1 MAFPSLCE
9 EAVRPARS
17 HTHHHPKGE
26 TSSTAAAYSS
36 LRTSA
41 EQCARTRKV
50 LELTWLAL
58 EYHPS
63 LCKAAHSPCYTCGAR
78 SHTHHHPKGET
89 SSTAAAYST
98 GTQGAG
104 AVLVGPRV
112 SSLDTSFV
120 VQSSTFALLYLWCQI
135 PHTPPPQRRDLKHS
149 SRLQFPAHK
158 RKAMCSGT
166 QGAGAGPVGP
176 RVPSLGTSF
185 VLRISAFALLYV
197 LVVTGAGAPNTYRR
211 SSSFVGQQVRGIR
224 FSQCPPCM
232 TVFSRC
238 WPGLPSS
245 GLTRHCPYFLTCAKQ
260 RIRPA
265 VSMMFLAG
273 CDLKENARERI
284 HIAGIEPWSFG

>member
-1 MAFPSLCE
+1 MTYGRSLE
-9 EAVRPARS
+9 RHLKYFGLVDGS
-17 HTHHHPKGE
+17 G
-26 TSSTAAAYSS
+26 
-36 LRTSA
+36 
-41 EQCARTRKV
+41 
-50 LELTWLAL
+50 
-58 EYHPS
+58 
-63 LCKAAHSPCYTCGAR
+63 KAT
-78 SHTHHHPKGET
+78 
-89 SSTAAAYST
+89 
-98 GTQGAG
+98 TQDDGAG
-104 AVLVGPRV
+104 LVGPRV
-112 SSLDTSFV
+112 SSLGTSFLV
-120 VQSSTFALLYLWCQI
+120 RSSSFALLYLWCQI

-211 SSSFVGQQVRGIR
+211 SSSFVGGQQVRGIR

-273 CDLKENARERI
+273 CDLKKNAEKECKLREPNLG
-284 HIAGIEPWSFG
+284 HSAECPTYYPLDM